1 MKVSISSSVNVKL
14 SLFEYLSQLIFYV
27 VFVLN
32 RVMSKITLDYYIAY
46 RHNIYKFTSSYKI
59 SIFIKNKIWRL

>member
-1 MKVSISSSVNVKL
+1 MEVSILTSVNVTVLLFLNIYPINIL
-14 SLFEYLSQLIFYV
+14 SHFYT
-27 VFVLN
+27 N
-32 RVMSKITLDYYIAY
+32 RVMSKITLEYYIAY